1 MAGAYGMNSPLA
13 HMIAINAE
21 VLLSVA
27 VCAVFARSSLRRNY
41 PWMFRYLAVQAVTAV
56 IIDFLLYGPLL
67 ASPMDYTKAH
77 FVVYRLG
84 FLLTS
89 GLLFMSC
96 LDVYRQTMAP
106 LPGLA
111 RMGTT
116 VFTWAAIASVL
127 VTATT
132 LTSITPGPGMIA
144 KIGLQLLRCAGA
156 TELCLL
162 ALLLLCMRAIGLS
175 MRSRPLGFALGL
187 GLMASIDCAKS
198 VVAMLQ
204 AGASPAVQLGFEFSS
219 ILTFGIWL
227 TYSLMPEP
235 VRKAVTVPVN
245 SAIYKWDQI
254 ASALGHKGTQVAVQ
268 QPSPSFFLVD
278 VEKVVERAFTRTL
291 KGKESES

>member
-1 MAGAYGMNSPLA
+1 MNVPLA
-13 HMIAINAE
+13 HTIAIHADV
-21 VLLSVA
+21 VLSTA
-27 VCAVFARSSLRRNY
+27 ACTAFFRSRLRHDY

-56 IIDFLLYGPLL
+56 IIDFLLNGPLL
-67 ASPMDYTKAH
+67 ASPMDYTRIH
-77 FVVYRLG
+77 FVVYWLG
-84 FLLTS
+84 FLLS
-89 GLLFMSC
+89 SCLLFLSC

-116 VFTWAAIASVL
+116 VFSWAAIASIL

-132 LTSITPGPGMIA
+132 FTSISPGPGMLA

-162 ALLLLCMRAIGLS
+162 ALLLLSMRAIGLS
-175 MRSRPLGFALGL
+175 LRSRPLGFAIGL
-187 GLMASIDCAKS
+187 GLMATIDCGKS
-198 VVAMLQ
+198 IVTMLQ
-204 AGASPAVQLGFEFSS
+204 AGSTETVQIAFEFSA
-219 ILTFGIWL
+219 ILTFGIWIA
-227 TYSLMPEP
+227 YAVIPEP
-235 VRKAVTVPVN
+235 VRKTVTVPVN

-268 QPSPSFFLVD
+268 PAPSFFLVD
-278 VEKVVERAFTRTL
+278 VEKVVERAFIRTL